1 MNKKIPKKLLSGAV
15 ATALALALL
24 PAFALAA
31 SSEYTAVGATKLT
44 FSNSGI
50 TAKDGDYT
58 GYKIDGTDLTIQS
71 SGTYLVSGSCTDGS
85 IKIKKDTTGVTL
97 VLNGL
102 TLTSSDTAPIACNK
116 STEVTIVAA
125 GGTTNTLTDSA
136 QNNDDNYPDNEN
148 AENAVIKCKD
158 GSDVTICGSGALN
171 INAKGKNGI
180 KSGASTDEE
189 GDASLTIRDVALTI
203 DASVNDALNAE
214 QQLNIE
220 SGTLTISAADD
231 AIHCDYVMN
240 IGADGTSGPTINITD
255 CYEGLEAAT
264 LNIRSGDIAITAE
277 DDCLNA
283 ANSDLTNYDFS
294 VTISG
299 GTVNAYTSGGDGF
312 DSNGDLTISG
322 GTVIVWTA
330 STADN
335 QPLDADGTLTVSGGT
350 VLAAGGSAGMGVKT
364 TASQP
369 YVTFG
374 SSGGMGRGPMGG
386 SASALVAKGGS
397 FSIKD
402 SFGSAVYSGTALCN
416 ASYVFFSSAKLNADD
431 SYTLCSGSTGVATAT
446 AQTGT
451 DSSGAMNGGQRPGGQ
466 QPGTSSGQQPAAP
479 GNTGPRP
486 PALPEGSNGSWQ
498 PSGATPP
505 QQSGAFSDVSS
516 GDWFYEAIRYVTEN
530 GLMNG
535 TGSGTFAPNA
545 TITRG
550 MLITILYRL
559 DGEPA
564 ASGSCPFTDIPFGIY
579 CEKAATWAAANGI
592 ISGYGD
598 GRFGPN
604 NAVTREQLAVILYRY
619 AQYKGYD
626 LSGSADLTGFTD
638 QGTVGS
644 IARPAMAWANGNG
657 LINGTAGGAL
667 APKDTATR
675 AQTAMILMR
684 FRQKAA

>member
-1 MNKKIPKKLLSGAV
+1 MNKNIPKKIFSGAV
-15 ATALALALL
+15 AAALAVSLL
-24 PAFALAA
+24 PASALAA
-31 SSEYTAVGATKLT
+31 SSEYTAAGATKLT

-85 IKIKKDTTGVTL
+85 IKIKKGTTGVTL
-97 VLNGL
+97 VLDGL

-136 QNNDDNYPDNEN
+136 QNNDDNYPDNED

-158 GSDVTICGSGALN
+158 GSEVTICGSGTLN

-180 KSGASTDEE
+180 KSGAATDEE

-203 DASVNDALNAE
+203 DAPVNDAINAE
-214 QQLNIE
+214 QQLDIE
-220 SGTLTISAADD
+220 SGTLTISAGDD

-240 IGADGTSGPTINITD
+240 VGAAGTSGPSITITD

-264 LNIRSGDIAITAE
+264 LNIRSGDIDITAE

-283 ANSDLTNYDFS
+283 TNSDLTDYNFS
-294 VTISG
+294 MTISG
-299 GTVNAYTSGGDGF
+299 GTVNAYSASGDGF
-312 DSNGDLTISG
+312 DSNGDLTIAG
-322 GTVIVWTA
+322 GSVAVWTA
-330 STADN
+330 NTADN
-335 QPLDADGTLTVSGGT
+335 QPLDADGTLTISGGT
-350 VLAAGGSAGMGVKT
+350 VLAAGGSAGTSVKT
-364 TASQP
+364 TATQP
-369 YVTFG
+369 YVAFGG
-374 SSGGMGRGPMGG
+374 SSNMGGRGTSLITKGGSFTVKDSSGNTVYGGTAVCNASYLFFSSSKLTSGGSYSLYGG
-386 SASALVAKGGS
+386 SASA
-397 FSIKD
+397 
-402 SFGSAVYSGTALCN
+402 
-416 ASYVFFSSAKLNADD
+416 
-431 SYTLCSGSTGVATAT
+431 ATAT

-451 DSSGAMNGGQRPGGQ
+451 SMNGEQRPGNGQ
-466 QPGTSSGQQPAAP
+466 QPGMGSNQQPAAP
-479 GNTGPRP
+479 GNTGTQP
-486 PALPEGSNGSWQ
+486 PALPEGSNGSQ
-498 PSGATPP
+498 HPSGTTPP
-505 QQSGAFSDVSS
+505 QQSNSFSDVSS
-516 GDWFYEAIRYVTEN
+516 GDWFYEAIRYMTQN

-535 TGSGTFAPNA
+535 TGNGTFAPNA

-550 MLITILYRL
+550 MLVTILYRL

-564 ASGSCPFTDIPFGIY
+564 VSGTCPFTDIPSGSY

-598 GRFGPN
+598 GHFGPN
-604 NAVTREQLAVILYRY
+604 DAVTREQLAAILYRY

-644 IARPAMAWANGNG
+644 FARPAMAWANGNG
-657 LINGTAGGAL
+657 FINGTTGGAL
-667 APKDTATR
+667 TPKGTATR

-684 FRQKAA
+684 FCQKVA